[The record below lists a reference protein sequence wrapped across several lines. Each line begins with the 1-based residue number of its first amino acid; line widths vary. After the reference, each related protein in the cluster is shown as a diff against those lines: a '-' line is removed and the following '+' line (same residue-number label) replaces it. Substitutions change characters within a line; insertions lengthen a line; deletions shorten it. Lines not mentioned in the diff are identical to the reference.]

1 MAKNSDA
8 AGSPA
13 GVILNWTTLRI
24 VLALLVVAAGGVG
37 YWQMQKHV
45 DQTLAFPTNPSR
57 VILKNVPEWMTEQT
71 SDAIARSI
79 APKVQRSALDAQ
91 FLRDIAD
98 VLAANPWVKK
108 VNRVRRLYG
117 ESAGD
122 TIEIECD
129 YRVPSA
135 FVHCKDEYILVDAD
149 AYRLPEK
156 FAVKEGHPQMM
167 FTEDGRLALRIIDG
181 VGAAAP
187 QLGKKWDGED
197 LAAGL
202 DMAHLLFGQPC
213 AEAIEKIN
221 VGNYKGRIKP
231 REAQIVLV
239 TRDSTQIRW
248 GEAPR
253 LNFYA
258 ELKPEQKLERL
269 NKIVERYGRVDANHS
284 WLDIRLDKILYPAEE
299 TLATVHGQ

>member
-1 MAKNSDA
+1 MAKRIDT

-37 YWQMQKHV
+37 YWKMQQHV

-57 VILKNVPEWMTEQT
+57 VILKNVPEWMTDQT

-98 VLAANPWVKK
+98 VLAVNPWVKK

-122 TIEIECD
+122 TIEIECE

-135 FVHCKDEYILVDAD
+135 FVHYRDEYILVDAD
-149 AYRLPEK
+149 ACRLPEK
-156 FAVKEGHPQMM
+156 FPVRDGNPRMM

-181 VGAAAP
+181 VGGAAP
-187 QLGKKWDGED
+187 QPGKKWEGED

-202 DMAHLLFGQPC
+202 DMTHLLFGQRC
-213 AEAIEKIN
+213 AESIEKIN

-239 TRDSTQIRW
+239 TKEGTQIRW

-253 LNFYA
+253 LSFFA
-258 ELKPEQKLERL
+258 ELKPAQ
-269 NKIVERYGRVDANHS
+269 NG
-284 WLDIRLDKILYPAEE
+284 YPA
-299 TLATVHGQ
+299 GQDPVSGGGDGGDGAWTAVACCR